1 MRKHL
6 KPRPHQ
12 QQCRSN
18 VRLCRSNVRL
28 CWKNRLTCCI
38 RQCCFDIVAGVDG
51 ALAASSVSNG
61 RMWRSACVW
70 YVYSCG
76 WRPTQYIHDFC
87 ICHHRSRLMLQVS
100 HLQCQCLA
108 PPATIY
114 TFWPA
119 DVRWWINHHHTYS
132 CTTNMLFLLVP
143 LSVAVACC
151 TGRRR
156 LWLTKCS
163 GFLIP
168 LHVLSRTLGIM
179 IDLHHAMIHDLH
191 WPGHDRPHSVP
202 DCSHRVSCLHDHAPD
217 YVSELCAC
225 PASYTS
231 SSYS

>member
-1 MRKHL
+1 MLLRHCCWCWRGFSRLKRK
-6 KPRPHQ
+6 Q
-12 QQCRSN
+12 WSN
-18 VRLCRSNVRL
+18 VTQCMRVV
-28 CWKNRLTCCI
+28 CI
-38 RQCCFDIVAGVDG
+38 Q
-51 ALAASSVSNG
+51 L
-61 RMWRSACVW
+61 RMTSDTV
-70 YVYSCG
+70 
-76 WRPTQYIHDFC
+76 HDFC

-202 DCSHRVSCLHDHAPD
+202 DCSYRVSCLHDHAPD